1 MFIPGAGSTRRSK
14 GSEVGEPRGWSPAVP
29 RERWGGEGRRGG
41 QEGDLGSE
49 AAVAEEAGAELF
61 RPTPQEG
68 SDRGQGPS
76 HQPPQPL
83 FDPPQPLFDPPI
95 IHLP

>member
-1 MFIPGAGSTRRSK
+1 M
-14 GSEVGEPRGWSPAVP
+14 P